1 MKTSKSKELSGKEK
15 LKEMLT
21 CYRFKTIF
29 ELKDDYGKQWAS
41 KSGLY
46 DGYELF
52 KNLFGKPLYN
62 EYGNAIAEYQVDT
75 LQHVEEMFRWNGVP
89 SYRSYSKLYITI
101 DDKLFC
107 GNFLITYIS
116 EKADTIFNTYKDY
129 SHILK

>member
-1 MKTSKSKELSGKEK
+1 MKTSKNKELSGKEK

-21 CYRFKTIF
+21 CYRFKTIS

-46 DGYELF
+46 DDYELF
-52 KNLFGKPLYN
+52 KNLFGKPLYD
-62 EYGNAIAEYQVDT
+62 EYGNAIAEYRVDT
-75 LQHVEEMFRWNGVP
+75 PQRVEEMFRYGISSP
-89 SYRSYSKLYITI
+89 RSYSKLYIKI

-116 EKADTIFNTYKDY
+116 EKADTIFDTHKDY
-129 SHILK
+129 SHILR